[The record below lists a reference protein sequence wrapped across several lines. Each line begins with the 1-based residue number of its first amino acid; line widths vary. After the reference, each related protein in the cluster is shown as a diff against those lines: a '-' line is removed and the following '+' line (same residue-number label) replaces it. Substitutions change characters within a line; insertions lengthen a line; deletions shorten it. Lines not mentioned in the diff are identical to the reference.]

1 MFRSITFN
9 GTDKKPIGAPII
21 KKTNEMI
28 YEFDLQYE
36 RNYKIVKVISQRE
49 KEFQEYLKH
58 QEELQFR
65 LKNLITILKAY
76 FEENNYNSNTYYE
89 IYKFP
94 NKPGNRLRRR
104 RKKRY
109 CPKSEKIRRT
119 KNIFYKITKN
129 YFYFNKFKPYLYPLT
144 LKDKKLFERK
154 IYTDPNL
161 HPKNGNNLSDMTPA
175 QLKKFVDVFG
185 FVPMVF
191 NKNQQEKEKKN
202 KNKKLKKNR
211 NFSSNNLFS
220 NKKRDENKIKLK
232 LKKDN
237 NVKFLGSDNRFSLN
251 NSNNYYSLINNYYSK
266 GSQSDSYKN
275 SKNIQ
280 LNNNY
285 YRYNNINNN
294 SQGTS
299 NSNNTISKINPSNS
313 YNNIYYYNRY
323 INLKNFNIKSNEN
336 YSILNNNLSSNK
348 SSLSNNTINTNNI
361 FRKNNNIPSSIR
373 IKKNSNLGSFRK
385 SSSTL
390 KKKCIKTIQKSEVLN
405 KDIKSFNKINKLYT
419 DDFKNKKNEIQK
431 KGLKKINFIN
441 FMKIYEKDFRSDV
454 KNSWQMKFQHLKEDV
469 KGHIQLK
476 KMEFFRRPKSKLHF
490 VRIYNRRRDQNKM
503 TKEDFFSYKDHEI
516 EEELYKDISPISN
529 NKRRSLSNYNLTS
542 KAKLSRNKFNKL
554 KCIPSSKS
562 VK

>member
-21 KKTNEMI
+21 RKTNEMI

-65 LKNLITILKAY
+65 LKNLIKILKAY

-89 IYKFP
+89 IFKFQ
-94 NKPGNRLRRR
+94 NRPGNKMRRR
-104 RKKRY
+104 RKKRH

-119 KNIFYKITKN
+119 KNLFYKITKN

-144 LKDKKLFERK
+144 IKDRKNFERK
-154 IYTDPNL
+154 IVTDPNL
-161 HPKNGNNLSDMTPA
+161 RAKSGNNLSDMTPA

-185 FVPMVF
+185 FIPIVF
-191 NKNQQEKEKKN
+191 KNQQEKKN
-202 KNKKLKKNR
+202 KNKKLKKYR
-211 NFSSNNLFS
+211 NFSSINLLS
-220 NKKRDENKIKLK
+220 NKKRNENKIKLKLK

-237 NVKFLGSDNRFSLN
+237 NVKFLGSDNRFNLN
-251 NSNNYYSLINNYYSK
+251 NSNSYFNLINNYYSK
-266 GSQSDSYKN
+266 GSQSESYKN
-275 SKNIQ
+275 SANIQ

-285 YRYNNINNN
+285 YRYNNVNNN
-294 SQGTS
+294 SQGTTI
-299 NSNNTISKINPSNS
+299 SNNTISKINPSNS

-323 INLKNFNIKSNEN
+323 INLKNYNIKGNQN

-348 SSLSNNTINTNNI
+348 SSLSNNTINN
-361 FRKNNNIPSSIR
+361 FRKNNIPSAIS
-373 IKKNSNLGSFRK
+373 IKKNANMGSFRK

-390 KKKCIKTIQKSEVLN
+390 KNECIKTIQKSEVLN
-405 KDIKSFNKINKLYT
+405 KDIKCFNKINKLYT

-441 FMKIYEKDFRSDV
+441 FMKIYEQDFRSDV
-454 KNSWQMKFQHLKEDV
+454 RNSWQMKFQHIKEDIN
-469 KGHIQLK
+469 GRIQLK
-476 KMEFFRRPKSKLHF
+476 KMEFFRKPKSKLHF
-490 VRIYNRRRDQNKM
+490 VRVYNRRRDQKKM
-503 TKEDFFSYKDHEI
+503 TNEDFLSNNDNEI
-516 EEELYKDISPISN
+516 EEELYKDLTPIPNKKRRNLSN
-529 NKRRSLSNYNLTS
+529 NNLTN
-542 KAKLSRNKFNKL
+542 KVKLSRNRLNKL
-554 KCIPSSKS
+554 RYISSSKS

>member
-21 KKTNEMI
+21 RKTNEMI

-65 LKNLITILKAY
+65 LKNLIKILKAY

-89 IYKFP
+89 IFKFQ
-94 NKPGNRLRRR
+94 NRPGNKMRRR
-104 RKKRY
+104 RKKRH

-119 KNIFYKITKN
+119 KNLFYKITKN

-144 LKDKKLFERK
+144 IKDRKNFERK
-154 IYTDPNL
+154 IVTDPNL
-161 HPKNGNNLSDMTPA
+161 RAKSGNNLSDMTPA

-185 FVPMVF
+185 FIPIVF
-191 NKNQQEKEKKN
+191 KNQQEKKN
-202 KNKKLKKNR
+202 KNKKLKKYR
-211 NFSSNNLFS
+211 NFSSINLLS
-220 NKKRDENKIKLK
+220 NKKRNENKIKLKLK

-237 NVKFLGSDNRFSLN
+237 NVKFLGSDNRFNLN
-251 NSNNYYSLINNYYSK
+251 NSNSYFNLINNYYSK
-266 GSQSDSYKN
+266 GSQSESYKN
-275 SKNIQ
+275 SANIQ

-285 YRYNNINNN
+285 YRYNNVNNN
-294 SQGTS
+294 SQGTTI
-299 NSNNTISKINPSNS
+299 SNNTISKINPSNS

-323 INLKNFNIKSNEN
+323 INLKNYNIKGNQN

-348 SSLSNNTINTNNI
+348 SSLSNNTINN
-361 FRKNNNIPSSIR
+361 FRKNNIPSAIR
-373 IKKNSNLGSFRK
+373 IKKNANMGSFRK

-390 KKKCIKTIQKSEVLN
+390 KNECIKTIQKSEVLN
-405 KDIKSFNKINKLYT
+405 KDIKCFNKINKLYT

-441 FMKIYEKDFRSDV
+441 FMKIYEQDFRSDV
-454 KNSWQMKFQHLKEDV
+454 RNSWQMKFQHIKEDIN
-469 KGHIQLK
+469 GRIQLK
-476 KMEFFRRPKSKLHF
+476 KMEFFRKPKSKLHF
-490 VRIYNRRRDQNKM
+490 VRVYNRRRDQKKM
-503 TKEDFFSYKDHEI
+503 TNEDFLSNNDNEI
-516 EEELYKDISPISN
+516 EEELYKDLTPIPNKKRRNLSN
-529 NKRRSLSNYNLTS
+529 NNLTN
-542 KAKLSRNKFNKL
+542 KVKLSRNRLNKL
-554 KCIPSSKS
+554 RYISSSKS

>member
-21 KKTNEMI
+21 RKTNEMI

-65 LKNLITILKAY
+65 LKNLIKILKAY

-89 IYKFP
+89 IFKFQNRSG
-94 NKPGNRLRRR
+94 NKMRRR
-104 RKKRY
+104 RKKRH

-119 KNIFYKITKN
+119 KNLFYKITKN

-144 LKDKKLFERK
+144 IKDRKNFERK
-154 IYTDPNL
+154 IVTDPNL
-161 HPKNGNNLSDMTPA
+161 RAKSGNNLSDMTSA

-185 FVPMVF
+185 FVPIVF
-191 NKNQQEKEKKN
+191 KNQQEKKN
-202 KNKKLKKNR
+202 KNKKLKKYR
-211 NFSSNNLFS
+211 NFSSINLLS
-220 NKKRDENKIKLK
+220 NKKKNENKIKLKLK

-237 NVKFLGSDNRFSLN
+237 NVKFLGSDNRFNLN
-251 NSNNYYSLINNYYSK
+251 NSNSYFNLINNYYSK
-266 GSQSDSYKN
+266 GSQSESYKN
-275 SKNIQ
+275 SANIQ

-285 YRYNNINNN
+285 YRYNNVNNN
-294 SQGTS
+294 SQGTTI
-299 NSNNTISKINPSNS
+299 SNNTISKINPSNS

-323 INLKNFNIKSNEN
+323 INLKNYNIKGNQN

-348 SSLSNNTINTNNI
+348 SSLSNNTINN
-361 FRKNNNIPSSIR
+361 FRKNNIPSVIR
-373 IKKNSNLGSFRK
+373 IKKNANMGSFRK

-390 KKKCIKTIQKSEVLN
+390 KNECIKTIQKSEVLN
-405 KDIKSFNKINKLYT
+405 KDIKCFNKINKLYT

-441 FMKIYEKDFRSDV
+441 FMKIYEQDFRSDV
-454 KNSWQMKFQHLKEDV
+454 RNSWQMKFQHIKEDIN
-469 KGHIQLK
+469 GRIQLK
-476 KMEFFRRPKSKLHF
+476 KMEFFRKPKSKLHF
-490 VRIYNRRRDQNKM
+490 VRVYNRRRDQKKM
-503 TKEDFFSYKDHEI
+503 TNEDFLSNNDYEI
-516 EEELYKDISPISN
+516 EEELYKDLTPIPNKKRRNLSN
-529 NKRRSLSNYNLTS
+529 NNLTN
-542 KAKLSRNKFNKL
+542 KVKLSRNRLNKL
-554 KCIPSSKS
+554 RYISSSKS

>member
-21 KKTNEMI
+21 RKTNEMI

-65 LKNLITILKAY
+65 LKNLIKILKAY

-89 IYKFP
+89 IFKFQNRSG
-94 NKPGNRLRRR
+94 NKMRRR
-104 RKKRY
+104 RKKRH

-119 KNIFYKITKN
+119 KNLFYKITKN

-144 LKDKKLFERK
+144 IKDRKNFERK
-154 IYTDPNL
+154 IVTDPNL
-161 HPKNGNNLSDMTPA
+161 RAKSGNNLSDMTSA

-185 FVPMVF
+185 FVPIVF
-191 NKNQQEKEKKN
+191 KNQQEKKN
-202 KNKKLKKNR
+202 KNKKLKKYR
-211 NFSSNNLFS
+211 NFSSINLLS
-220 NKKRDENKIKLK
+220 NKKKNENKIKLKLK

-237 NVKFLGSDNRFSLN
+237 NVKFLGSDNRFNLN
-251 NSNNYYSLINNYYSK
+251 NSNSYFNLINNYYSK
-266 GSQSDSYKN
+266 GSQSESYKN
-275 SKNIQ
+275 SANIQ

-285 YRYNNINNN
+285 YRYNNVNNN
-294 SQGTS
+294 SQGTTI
-299 NSNNTISKINPSNS
+299 SNNTISKINPSNS

-323 INLKNFNIKSNEN
+323 INLKNYNIKGNQN

-348 SSLSNNTINTNNI
+348 SSLSNNTINN
-361 FRKNNNIPSSIR
+361 FRKNNIPSVIR
-373 IKKNSNLGSFRK
+373 IKKNANMGSFRK

-390 KKKCIKTIQKSEVLN
+390 KNECIKTIQKSEVLN
-405 KDIKSFNKINKLYT
+405 KDIKCFNKINKLYT

-441 FMKIYEKDFRSDV
+441 FMKIYEQDFRSDV
-454 KNSWQMKFQHLKEDV
+454 RNSWQMKFQHIKEDIN
-469 KGHIQLK
+469 GRIQLK
-476 KMEFFRRPKSKLHF
+476 KMEFFRKPKSKLQF
-490 VRIYNRRRDQNKM
+490 VRVYNRRRDQKKM
-503 TKEDFFSYKDHEI
+503 TNEDFLSNNDYEI
-516 EEELYKDISPISN
+516 EEELYKDLTPIPN
-529 NKRRSLSNYNLTS
+529 KKRRSLSNNNLTN
-542 KAKLSRNKFNKL
+542 KVKLSRNRLNKL
-554 KCIPSSKS
+554 RYISSSKS

>member
-9 GTDKKPIGAPII
+9 GTDKKPIGDPII
-21 KKTNEMI
+21 RKTNEMI

-49 KEFQEYLKH
+49 REFQEYLKQ

-65 LKNLITILKAY
+65 LKNLIKILKAY

-89 IYKFP
+89 IFKFQ
-94 NKPGNRLRRR
+94 NRPVNRMRRR
-104 RKKRY
+104 RKRRH

-144 LKDKKLFERK
+144 IKDKKNYERK
-154 IYTDPNL
+154 IFTDPNL
-161 HPKNGNNLSDMTPA
+161 RAKNGNNLSDMTPA

-191 NKNQQEKEKKN
+191 KNQQEKKN
-202 KNKKLKKNR
+202 KNKKLKKKR

-220 NKKRDENKIKLK
+220 NTKRKENKIKLK
-232 LKKDN
+232 MKKDN
-237 NVKFLGSDNRFSLN
+237 NVKFLGSDNRFNLN
-251 NSNNYYSLINNYYSK
+251 NSNSYFNLINNYYSK
-266 GSQSDSYKN
+266 GSQSESYKN

-280 LNNNY
+280 LNNYY
-285 YRYNNINNN
+285 YRYNNPNNN
-294 SQGTS
+294 SQGTT
-299 NSNNTISKINPSNS
+299 NSNNNISNINPSNS

-323 INLKNFNIKSNEN
+323 INLKNFNIKGNQN

-348 SSLSNNTINTNNI
+348 SSLSNNTIYNNNI
-361 FRKNNNIPSSIR
+361 FRKNNNNIPSVIR
-373 IKKNSNLGSFRK
+373 IKKNANMGSFRK
-385 SSSTL
+385 SSSSL
-390 KKKCIKTIQKSEVLN
+390 KNKCIKTIQKSEVLN

-431 KGLKKINFIN
+431 KGLKKVNFIN
-441 FMKIYEKDFRSDV
+441 FMKIYEQDFRSDV
-454 KNSWQMKFQHLKEDV
+454 INSLQIKFQHIKEDIN
-469 KGHIQLK
+469 GHIQLK
-476 KMEFFRRPKSKLHF
+476 KMEFFRKPKSKLHF
-490 VRIYNRRRDQNKM
+490 VRVYNRRRDQKKANN
-503 TKEDFFSYKDHEI
+503 EDFLSNNDYEI
-516 EEELYKDISPISN
+516 EEELYKDLTPISN
-529 NKRRSLSNYNLTS
+529 KKKSLSNINLTN
-542 KAKLSRNKFNKL
+542 KVKLSRNRFNKL
-554 KCIPSSKS
+554 RYISSSKS